1 MTRMIM
7 VAAVAA
13 LLALAACAGVKAPLV
28 RGVGSEAG
36 GAAEGVLSSNAH
48 PAMAVLPAA
57 GFEPVAH
64 GVTDVGVPLNS
75 SLTATASARVWY
87 ALHADK
93 TGARQLVASLAEV
106 GNSLEWSLN
115 PGMIDRQGLPMLNEG
130 AASRAGAALTFYT
143 YVRPAA
149 KDPWMRPFADH
160 GKGWEGG
167 VLLRQYTWWSMANQ
181 VKVVVEYREPVPAGA
196 DLSYDPTALRA
207 FEERADAAFTLLRK
221 ERGDL
226 LPSDVTRSRRD
237 EARVSPRLLA
247 GTLGEAVGG
256 VRLLMNEGL

>member
-1 MTRMIM
+1 
-7 VAAVAA
+7 
-13 LLALAACAGVKAPLV
+13 
-28 RGVGSEAG
+28 
-36 GAAEGVLSSNAH
+36 
-48 PAMAVLPAA
+48 
-57 GFEPVAH
+57 
-64 GVTDVGVPLNS
+64 
-75 SLTATASARVWY
+75 
-87 ALHADK
+87 
-93 TGARQLVASLAEV
+93 
-106 GNSLEWSLN
+106 
-115 PGMIDRQGLPMLNEG
+115 MLNEG

-167 VLLRQYTWWSMANQ
+167 VLLRQYIWWSMANQ

>member
-1 MTRMIM
+1 
-7 VAAVAA
+7 
-13 LLALAACAGVKAPLV
+13 
-28 RGVGSEAG
+28 
-36 GAAEGVLSSNAH
+36 
-48 PAMAVLPAA
+48 
-57 GFEPVAH
+57 
-64 GVTDVGVPLNS
+64 
-75 SLTATASARVWY
+75 
-87 ALHADK
+87 
-93 TGARQLVASLAEV
+93 
-106 GNSLEWSLN
+106 
-115 PGMIDRQGLPMLNEG
+115 MLNEG